1 MRKVLSILFL
11 FSIGVAYA
19 DEKIEVPELFKD
31 SSITTTLKS
40 GKQFTFD
47 GNKYMVVLR
56 KAKPSLEDKS
66 LVSVDKKELV
76 RLQEN
81 QQKLNRVRLMGGIGP
96 TGFKSD
102 ADANSVDITSKR
114 GALGGVGYDRMLN
127 KSISAGGQVLSN
139 GTYTLGIG
147 LDF

>member
-11 FSIGVAYA
+11 FSIGIAYA
-19 DEKIEVPELFKD
+19 DEKIEVPALFKD
-31 SSITTTLKS
+31 SSITTTLKN

-66 LVSVDKKELV
+66 SVSIDKKELV

-102 ADANSVDITSKR
+102 ANASSVDITSKR
-114 GALGGVGYDRMLN
+114 GAIGGLGYDRMLN
-127 KSISAGGQVLSN
+127 KNMSVGGQALSN
-139 GTYTLGIG
+139 GTLLLGAG